1 MSDRKYARFGGGT
14 ANLNEN
20 NHIAK
25 KTTKKLVKSNGKSI
39 SRKKIFN
46 IFHKN

>member
-14 ANLNEN
+14 ANVNEN

-25 KTTKKLVKSNGKSI
+25 KNKKTREIKWQINFTKK
-39 SRKKIFN
+39 F
-46 IFHKN
+46 F